1 MSTEENRA
9 LIQRVF
15 AEGFNQGKLAVVD
28 EVFAPNFLDR
38 STPSQPPGA
47 EGVKEYISAVRTGF
61 PDIAVTIDDLITTDD
76 KVVVRTTWRGT
87 HLGIYG
93 NYAPTGRQVTRTMIQ
108 IFRVVDSKLY
118 EEWSE
123 GNSLEQQIAAL

>member
-1 MSTEENRA
+1 MSAEENRT

-15 AEGFNQGKLAVVD
+15 AEGFNQGRLTVVD

-38 STPSQPPGA
+38 STPSQFPGT
-47 EGVKEYISAVRTGF
+47 EGVKEYIRAVRTGF
-61 PDIAVTIDDLITTDD
+61 PDITVTIDDLITTED

-87 HLGIYG
+87 HLGTYE
-93 NYAPTGRQVTRTMIQ
+93 NQAPTGRQVTRTLIQ
-108 IFRVVDSKLY
+108 IFRVVDSKLC

-123 GNSLEQQIAAL
+123 GNSLEQQIVA

>member
-1 MSTEENRA
+1 MSAEENRT

-15 AEGFNQGKLAVVD
+15 AEGFNQGRLTVVD
-28 EVFAPNFLDR
+28 EVFAPNFVDR
-38 STPSQPPGA
+38 STPSQPPGT
-47 EGVKEYISAVRTGF
+47 EGVKEYINAVRTGF
-61 PDIAVTIDDLITTDD
+61 PDIAVTIDDLIITED

-87 HLGIYG
+87 HLGTYE
-93 NYAPTGRQVTRTMIQ
+93 NRAPTSRQVTRTLIQ

-123 GNSLEQQIAAL
+123 GNSLEQQIVA

>member
-1 MSTEENRA
+1 MPAEENST

-15 AEGFNQGKLAVVD
+15 AEGFNKGRLAVVD
-28 EVFAPNFLDR
+28 EVFDPNFVDR
-38 STPSQPPGA
+38 STPSQSPGA
-47 EGVKEYISAVRTGF
+47 QGVKDYISAVRSGF
-61 PDIAVTIDDLITTDD
+61 PDIAVTIDDLIATGD

-87 HLGIYG
+87 HLGTYE
-93 NYAPTGRQVTRTMIQ
+93 NHAPTGRQVTRTMIQ

-123 GNSLEQQIAAL
+123 GQSLEQHM